1 MQSKASFYVLE
12 NTSSVGATPP
22 PLVPRPRGVVF
33 GGDGG
38 HTCFASIFLGLNF
51 KTILFC
57 LGMALKVVGDAGGR
71 NKFQKKT
78 SSPLLFQY
86 KEHIFFIFIVSCV
99 CEVIA
104 RINIYTHT
112 YICLQTHRLL

>member
-51 KTILFC
+51 NTILFC
-57 LGMALKVVGDAGGR
+57 LGMALKVVVAEINSR
-71 NKFQKKT
+71 KT
-78 SSPLLFQY
+78 LSSLLFY
-86 KEHIFFIFIVSCV
+86 V
-99 CEVIA
+99 
-104 RINIYTHT
+104 
-112 YICLQTHRLL
+112 